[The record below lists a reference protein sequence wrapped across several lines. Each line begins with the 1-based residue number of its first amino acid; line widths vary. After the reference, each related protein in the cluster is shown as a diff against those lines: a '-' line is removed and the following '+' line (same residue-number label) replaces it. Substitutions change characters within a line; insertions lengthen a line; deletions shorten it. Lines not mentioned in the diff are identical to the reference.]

1 MTLLHSSLLFSIVVQ
16 VITGVIELLALFV
29 KTAPGMALIKQL
41 LSLEVAVQAV
51 EGAFYAW
58 LYYNIDRVKN
68 ITPKRYADWALTT
81 PTMLVTLVA
90 YIIYLNA
97 PSSESLSLLQILR
110 ENAAPIAQILVLN
123 WLMLLFGYLGEV
135 GVIPLVAGVAIG
147 FAPFIAYFYIIYERF
162 VANDANNVNINVHTH
177 INTAT
182 TNNRNANAIIPP
194 KQANSYILVKMYEP
208 CSDSWS
214 DTYVATIRQEEFKQT
229 RISGPS
235 KNKRF
240 LFVDHL
246 LWSKLSATSTEGYFG
261 RVFETCSDSWYG
273 CCYGS

>member
-41 LSLEVAVQAV
+41 LGLEVAVQAV

-68 ITPKRYADWALTT
+68 ITPKRYADWTITT

-135 GVIPLVAGVAIG
+135 GVIPLVAGVALG
-147 FAPFIAYFYIIYERF
+147 FVPFIAYFYIMYERF
-162 VANDANNVNINVHTH
+162 IANDANMVINSTSMKIYAYFLVFWSLYGIVAVLPYALKNTIYNVLDLFSKNFFGLFLSYLIV
-177 INTAT
+177 
-182 TNNRNANAIIPP
+182 ANA
-194 KQANSYILVKMYEP
+194 
-208 CSDSWS
+208 
-214 DTYVATIRQEEFKQT
+214 
-229 RISGPS
+229 
-235 KNKRF
+235 
-240 LFVDHL
+240 
-246 LWSKLSATSTEGYFG
+246 TS
-261 RVFETCSDSWYG
+261 
-273 CCYGS
+273 

>member
-16 VITGVIELLALFV
+16 VVTGVIELLALFV

-41 LSLEVAVQAV
+41 LGLELAVQAV

-68 ITPKRYADWALTT
+68 ITPKRYADWAITT

-110 ENAAPIAQILVLN
+110 ENATPIAQILGLN

-135 GVIPLVAGVAIG
+135 GVMPLLTGVALG
-147 FAPFIAYFYIIYERF
+147 FVPFIAYFYIMYERF
-162 VANDANNVNINVHTH
+162 IHNANDVTIVINSTSVKIYVYFLMFWSLYGIVAVLPYALKNTIYNV
-177 INTAT
+177 
-182 TNNRNANAIIPP
+182 
-194 KQANSYILVKMYEP
+194 L
-208 CSDSWS
+208 DL
-214 DTYVATIRQEEFKQT
+214 F
-229 RISGPS
+229 S
-235 KNKRF
+235 KNFFGLF
-240 LFVDHL
+240 LSYLIVTN
-246 LWSKLSATSTEGYFG
+246 AQQM
-261 RVFETCSDSWYG
+261 
-273 CCYGS
+273 

>member
-1 MTLLHSSLLFSIVVQ
+1 MPSPILHSSLLFSIVVQ

-41 LSLEVAVQAV
+41 LGLEVAVQAV

-58 LYYNIDRVKN
+58 LYFNIDRVKN

-97 PSSESLSLLQILR
+97 PHGSQPLSLLQILR
-110 ENAAPIAQILVLN
+110 ENAVPIVQIVGLN

-135 GVIPLVAGVAIG
+135 GVIPLVAGVALG

-162 VANDANNVNINVHTH
+162 MTNDMNSASTSTSMKIYAYFLVFWSLYGIVAVLPYALKNTIYNVIDLFSKNFFGLFLSYLIVANVANVSN
-177 INTAT
+177 
-182 TNNRNANAIIPP
+182 
-194 KQANSYILVKMYEP
+194 
-208 CSDSWS
+208 
-214 DTYVATIRQEEFKQT
+214 
-229 RISGPS
+229 
-235 KNKRF
+235 
-240 LFVDHL
+240 
-246 LWSKLSATSTEGYFG
+246 
-261 RVFETCSDSWYG
+261 
-273 CCYGS
+273 

>member
-1 MTLLHSSLLFSIVVQ
+1 MNSMLHSSLLFSIVVQ

-41 LSLEVAVQAV
+41 LGLEVAVQAV
-51 EGAFYAW
+51 EGAFYVW
-58 LYYNIDRVKN
+58 LYKNIDRVKN

-135 GVIPLVAGVAIG
+135 GVIPLVAGVALG
-147 FAPFIAYFYIIYERF
+147 FVPFIAYFYIMYERF
-162 VANDANNVNINVHTH
+162 IANDATIVINSTSMKIYAYFLVFWSLYGIVAVLPYALKNTIYNV
-177 INTAT
+177 
-182 TNNRNANAIIPP
+182 
-194 KQANSYILVKMYEP
+194 L
-208 CSDSWS
+208 DL
-214 DTYVATIRQEEFKQT
+214 F
-229 RISGPS
+229 S
-235 KNKRF
+235 KNFFGIF
-240 LFVDHL
+240 LSYLIVTN
-246 LWSKLSATSTEGYFG
+246 AQQM
-261 RVFETCSDSWYG
+261 
-273 CCYGS
+273 